1 MCPITALLR
10 LCPSHRWLPLS
21 LLLPYMAASVSLLY
35 PFPSLSLHHK
45 TSPDMPSA
53 QPTLSYTRIRDYA
66 ERFEWLD
73 PVTKE
78 RRVGFNPPDGA
89 LNRRRLPFH
98 LRAITEEGK
107 PLEGEVICVGVNAS
121 LRMRQV
127 QFVTSGETRWVS
139 DLLIIE
145 IDGVRFNVH

>member
-1 MCPITALLR
+1 
-10 LCPSHRWLPLS
+10 
-21 LLLPYMAASVSLLY
+21 
-35 PFPSLSLHHK
+35 
-45 TSPDMPSA
+45 MPST